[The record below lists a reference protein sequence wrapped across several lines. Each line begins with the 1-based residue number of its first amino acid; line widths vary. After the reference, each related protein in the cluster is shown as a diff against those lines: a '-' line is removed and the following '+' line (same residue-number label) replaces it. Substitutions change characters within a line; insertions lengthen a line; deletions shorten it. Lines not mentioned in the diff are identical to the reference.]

1 MCPLKVILL
10 IHFNE
15 SYILMFLYYTNFIH
29 FFYNCLISNY
39 NKLSLT
45 VRQKITIDE
54 EGFLSEMNENYQNN
68 LYDSNKSK
76 KSTKG
81 KYI

>member
-1 MCPLKVILL
+1 
-10 IHFNE
+10 
-15 SYILMFLYYTNFIH
+15 MFLYNKTISFI
-29 FFYNCLISNY
+29 FLYCLINNY
-39 NKLSLT
+39 NKVFFI

-54 EGFLSEMNENYQNN
+54 ESFLNEMNENYQNN